1 MIIDFLLLIVG
12 FVVICLSA
20 DWLVDGASALAKRM
34 KVSDL
39 VIGLTIVGFGTSA
52 PELVVNITAA
62 LNDASDIALTNILGS
77 NIINTMVI
85 LGVSALIYPIVCK
98 RSTYMYEIPMYIF
111 ATIAI
116 MLMGTNCFGLI
127 NIGSDTGISRIDGV
141 LLLVCFAGFMYYS
154 VYQGMKSRKSN
165 NNLNIAAAEGKDST
179 TEASKTDEKEN
190 KKGVMPVW
198 KSLLLIVVGLAGLV
212 IGGRLI
218 VDNAVSIAESLGVS
232 QSVIGITIVA
242 LGTSLPE
249 LATSVVAAIKKNTDL
264 AIGNVIGS
272 NLFNIFFVVGISA
285 VISPLNAYSGF
296 ILDAGMNILSG
307 LLLLI
312 FMFTKRDINRYEGLS
327 LLIIYGIYMFFLL
340 QNA

>member
-165 NNLNIAAAEGKDST
+165 NQAITVAEGKDST
-179 TEASKTDEKEN
+179 TEASETDEKEN
-190 KKGVMPVW
+190 KKGIMPVW

-218 VDNAVSIAESLGVS
+218 VDNAVLIAENLGVS

-285 VISPLNAYSGF
+285 VIRPLNAYSGF

>member
-1 MIIDFLLLIVG
+1 MIIDFLLLIAG

-165 NNLNIAAAEGKDST
+165 NQAITAAEGKDST
-179 TEASKTDEKEN
+179 TEASETDEKEN
-190 KKGVMPVW
+190 KKGIMPVW

-218 VDNAVSIAESLGVS
+218 VDNAVLIAENLGVS

>member
-1 MIIDFLLLIVG
+1 MIIDFLLLIAG

-165 NNLNIAAAEGKDST
+165 NQAITAAEGKDST
-179 TEASKTDEKEN
+179 TEASETDEKEN
-190 KKGVMPVW
+190 KKGIMPVGE
-198 KSLLLIVVGLAGLV
+198 SLFLLVVGLAGHG

-218 VDNAVSIAESLGVS
+218 AANAVLIAENLGVS

>member
-127 NIGSDTGISRIDGV
+127 NIGCDTGISRIDGV
-141 LLLVCFAGFMYYS
+141 ILLVCFAVFMYYS

-165 NNLNIAAAEGKDST
+165 NQAITATEGKDNT
-179 TEASKTDEKEN
+179 TETSKTDEKEN

-198 KSLLLIVVGLAGLV
+198 KSLLLIVVGLVGLV

>member
-1 MIIDFLLLIVG
+1 MIIDFLLLIAG

-165 NNLNIAAAEGKDST
+165 NQAITAAEGKDST
-179 TEASKTDEKEN
+179 TEASETDEKEN
-190 KKGVMPVW
+190 KKGIMPVW

-218 VDNAVSIAESLGVS
+218 VDNAVLIAENLGVS

-285 VISPLNAYSGF
+285 VIRPLNAYSGF

>member
-1 MIIDFLLLIVG
+1 MKADF
-12 FVVICLSA
+12 FYRA
-20 DWLVDGASALAKRM
+20 
-34 KVSDL
+34 
-39 VIGLTIVGFGTSA
+39 GLCNNQA
-52 PELVVNITAA
+52 IT
-62 LNDASDIALTNILGS
+62 
-77 NIINTMVI
+77 
-85 LGVSALIYPIVCK
+85 
-98 RSTYMYEIPMYIF
+98 
-111 ATIAI
+111 
-116 MLMGTNCFGLI
+116 
-127 NIGSDTGISRIDGV
+127 
-141 LLLVCFAGFMYYS
+141 
-154 VYQGMKSRKSN
+154 
-165 NNLNIAAAEGKDST
+165 AAEGKDST
-179 TEASKTDEKEN
+179 TEASETDEKEN
-190 KKGVMPVW
+190 KKGIMPVW
-198 KSLLLIVVGLAGLV
+198 KSLLLIVVVLAGLV

-218 VDNAVSIAESLGVS
+218 VDNAVLIAENLGVS

>member
-1 MIIDFLLLIVG
+1 MIIDFLLLIAG

-141 LLLVCFAGFMYYS
+141 ILLVCFAGFMYYS

-165 NNLNIAAAEGKDST
+165 NQAITAAEGKDST
-179 TEASKTDEKEN
+179 TEASETDEKEN
-190 KKGVMPVW
+190 KKGIMPVW

-218 VDNAVSIAESLGVS
+218 VDNAVLIAENLGVS

>member
-1 MIIDFLLLIVG
+1 MIIDFLLLIAG

-52 PELVVNITAA
+52 LEFVVNITAA

-165 NNLNIAAAEGKDST
+165 NQAITAAEGKDST
-179 TEASKTDEKEN
+179 TEASETDEKEN
-190 KKGVMPVW
+190 KKGIMPVW

-218 VDNAVSIAESLGVS
+218 VDNAVLIAENLGVS

-307 LLLLI
+307 L
-312 FMFTKRDINRYEGLS
+312 
-327 LLIIYGIYMFFLL
+327 
-340 QNA
+340 

>member
-1 MIIDFLLLIVG
+1 MIIDFLLLIAG

-165 NNLNIAAAEGKDST
+165 NQAITAAEGKDST
-179 TEASKTDEKEN
+179 TEASETDEKEN
-190 KKGVMPVW
+190 KKGIMPVW

-218 VDNAVSIAESLGVS
+218 VDNAVLIAENLGVS

-296 ILDAGMNILSG
+296 ILDDGMNILSG

>member
-1 MIIDFLLLIVG
+1 MIIDFLLLIAG

-165 NNLNIAAAEGKDST
+165 NQAITAAEGKDST
-179 TEASKTDEKEN
+179 TEASETDEKEN
-190 KKGVMPVW
+190 KKGIMPVW

-218 VDNAVSIAESLGVS
+218 VDNAVLIAENLGVS

-340 QNA
+340 QKA

>member
-165 NNLNIAAAEGKDST
+165 NQAITAAEGKDST
-179 TEASKTDEKEN
+179 TEASETDEKEN
-190 KKGVMPVW
+190 KKGIMPVW

-218 VDNAVSIAESLGVS
+218 VDNAVLIAENLGVS

-285 VISPLNAYSGF
+285 VIRPLNAYSGF

>member
-1 MIIDFLLLIVG
+1 MIIDFLLLIAG

-52 PELVVNITAA
+52 PELVVNVTAA

-165 NNLNIAAAEGKDST
+165 NQAITAAEGKDST
-179 TEASKTDEKEN
+179 TEASETDEKEN
-190 KKGVMPVW
+190 KKGIMPVW

-218 VDNAVSIAESLGVS
+218 VDNAVLIAENLGVS

>member
-1 MIIDFLLLIVG
+1 M
-12 FVVICLSA
+12 
-20 DWLVDGASALAKRM
+20 
-34 KVSDL
+34 
-39 VIGLTIVGFGTSA
+39 LT
-52 PELVVNITAA
+52 
-62 LNDASDIALTNILGS
+62 
-77 NIINTMVI
+77 
-85 LGVSALIYPIVCK
+85 
-98 RSTYMYEIPMYIF
+98 
-111 ATIAI
+111 
-116 MLMGTNCFGLI
+116 
-127 NIGSDTGISRIDGV
+127 
-141 LLLVCFAGFMYYS
+141 
-154 VYQGMKSRKSN
+154 Q
-165 NNLNIAAAEGKDST
+165 
-179 TEASKTDEKEN
+179 KEN

>member
-62 LNDASDIALTNILGS
+62 LNNASDIALTNILGS

-127 NIGSDTGISRIDGV
+127 NIGCDTGISRIDGV
-141 LLLVCFAGFMYYS
+141 ILLVCFAGFMYYS

-165 NNLNIAAAEGKDST
+165 NQAITATEGKDNI
-179 TEASKTDEKEN
+179 TETSETDEKEN
-190 KKGVMPVW
+190 KKGIMPVW
-198 KSLLLIVVGLAGLV
+198 KSLLLIVVGLVGLV

-312 FMFTKRDINRYEGLS
+312 FMFTKRDISRYEGLS